1 MVAGSTGD
9 RISPMEP
16 TVMASDSSPKRSRL
30 VQIGAWLDRRAGSW
44 QVVLLVFVLL
54 TLPRWLLSDQLAY
67 PALAGDDFEYVADAR
82 DGPRMLSNLFKPH
95 NTHIVPLFRLWTFA
109 LVETSGRLSRLPE
122 ALSCGSYFTFAI
134 ALLLVGYLV
143 YRATHRPVAGLA
155 AMATLGLSTVM
166 EPVIVWYS
174 AGQALCAGSAIVA
187 SLIALECWLSRGG
200 AWRLGLAAVSG
211 IAAPLIWSGGLLA
224 GPAAAVYLWTVGKL
238 RDRRAALAILVL
250 TGCLAGLLARSV
262 NREIEQSTESGRRR
276 HGVVEKATQA
286 VRSTAIA
293 IPEVLVL
300 RNLGID
306 AELTGPQGMVFCFAL
321 GWWWS
326 RTGPGRVSRLEA
338 AGAAIVVG
346 SYLMVYYFRGYMP
359 YEDMRP
365 VGWYHGIPEIGAVL
379 FAAGWWSRCRD
390 DADPEHT
397 ARSSVLTR
405 RELLTILTLA
415 SALVALHVPRAT
427 RLVLTAAP
435 KMSPEETAKFPIP
448 ALQRLRALLLSEEHA
463 KLQRRA
469 LVRLEGAERV
479 ARDLG
484 IGRLTIRRTFGR
496 VLVPG
501 IPELQ
506 KQSDA
511 AALLALPD
519 SDQRPENQAV
529 VREALRD
536 YIIVE
541 PEYIA
546 PWLGQPNS
554 PSQSRRDR

>member
-1 MVAGSTGD
+1 
-9 RISPMEP
+9 MEP
-16 TVMASDSSPKRSRL
+16 TVMASDASPSRSRL
-30 VQIGAWLDRRAGSW
+30 DRFSAWLDRRAGSW
-44 QVVLLVFVLL
+44 QVVLLILALL
-54 TLPRWLLSDQLAY
+54 ALPRWLLSDQLDY
-67 PALAGDDFEYVADAR
+67 CALSGDDFAYVADAT

-109 LVETSGRLSRLPE
+109 LVEASGRLSRLPE
-122 ALSCGSYFTFAI
+122 AVSWGSYFTFAI
-134 ALLLVGYLV
+134 AVLLVGHLV
-143 YRATHRPVAGLA
+143 HRATHRPAAALA
-155 AMATLGLSTVM
+155 AMATLALSTVM

-187 SLIALECWLSRGG
+187 TLIALEGWLSRGRV
-200 AWRLGLAAVSG
+200 WRLGLAAVSG
-211 IAAPLIWSGGLLA
+211 IAAPLLWSGGMLA
-224 GPAAAVYLWTVGKL
+224 GPVAAVYLWSHGKPQ
-238 RDRRAALAILVL
+238 DRRAAVAILL
-250 TGCLAGLLARSV
+250 LAGCLAGLLVRSV
-262 NREIEQSTESGRRR
+262 NRQIEQSTESRPRRY
-276 HGVVEKATQA
+276 GVVEKATQA

-306 AELTGPQGMVFCFAL
+306 AALTGAQGLVLCFAL
-321 GWWWS
+321 GWLWS
-326 RTGPGRVSRLEA
+326 RTGPGRASKLEA
-338 AGAAIVVG
+338 TGAALVVG

-390 DADPEHT
+390 EADAG
-397 ARSSVLTR
+397 RSSLSSVLTR
-405 RELLTILTLA
+405 RELLAIVTLT
-415 SALVALHVPRAT
+415 SALVALHLPCAA
-427 RLVLTAAP
+427 RLVLEGAP
-435 KMSPEETAKFPIP
+435 KMSPEEAAMFPIP
-448 ALQRLRALLLSEEHA
+448 ELQRLRAVLLADEHA

-511 AALLALPD
+511 ASLLALPD
-519 SDQRPENQAV
+519 SDQRLENPAAI
-529 VREALRD
+529 REALQG
-536 YIIVE
+536 YMAVE
-541 PEYIA
+541 PEYVA
-546 PWLGQPNS
+546 PWLTRPES
-554 PSQSRRDR
+554 PPQNRGNR